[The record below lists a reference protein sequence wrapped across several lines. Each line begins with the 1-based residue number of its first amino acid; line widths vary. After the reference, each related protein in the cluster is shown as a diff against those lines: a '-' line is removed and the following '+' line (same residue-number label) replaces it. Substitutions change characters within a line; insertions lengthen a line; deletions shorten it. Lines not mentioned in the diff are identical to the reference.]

1 MEEALDFLH
10 KKKEDVIL
18 IGDNL
23 ETDILLG
30 VRNQVETI
38 FVTTGVHQREDI
50 DRLGIH
56 PTHIVDDLQELL

>member
-1 MEEALDFLH
+1 M
-10 KKKEDVIL
+10 IL